1 MRAISELNDTAGTMA
16 GATIHIVRGSDSI
29 LRLQQVLADLS
40 VRCGQPGVMDD
51 VGYFLSK
58 PGTLR
63 RVPHLMLFSKS
74 TGLDLK
80 RLNAD
85 DLLGAVLLYRYMVL
99 GCGIGMFS
107 TNDRSGRG
115 SLVAPAALRSAMA
128 EMASRSLMD
137 RGVLAVLLSFRN
149 GDGASVESGADV
161 RKGTDL
167 ENGMGFE
174 RGKDRGQSIGGSTAK
189 DKTARW
195 MWRERETPDYLELK
209 ETFDETLAKIGTR
222 TRRNMRYYRKRAEV
236 ELGCVFL
243 PEVRIGRGE
252 FLDFNRECMYAVPAR
267 VAGWRYH
274 SLRDL
279 ETPLFMGIKDKDG
292 RWLSLLGGR
301 RHHDGTEILW
311 QMNRS
316 GLSAYSLSIVMRS
329 YFIEHEIAHGMRK
342 LYMEGGTAHPLR
354 FSFVSDKVTDL
365 VVVRRSRLGLLVPT
379 LAHLFIKPDNELALM
394 LLDKSLY
401 GRSPNGR
408 QRLAPQE
415 EEGS

>member
-1 MRAISELNDTAGTMA
+1 MLVISEPNDIAGTLSGM
-16 GATIHIVRGSDSI
+16 TIHSVRGCDSI
-29 LRLQQVLADLS
+29 LRLQKVLVELS

-63 RVPHLMLFSKS
+63 RVPHLLLFSKAPA
-74 TGLDLK
+74 LDLE
-80 RLNAD
+80 RLTAN

-115 SLVAPAALRSAMA
+115 SLVAPAELRSSLA

-137 RGVLAVLLSFRN
+137 RGVLAVLISFRN
-149 GDGASVESGADV
+149 GDTANPKNGAD
-161 RKGTDL
+161 KS
-167 ENGMGFE
+167 
-174 RGKDRGQSIGGSTAK
+174 QPAGGSTAM

-195 MWRERETPDYLELK
+195 AWRERETPDYLELK
-209 ETFDETLAKIGTR
+209 ETFDATLAKIGTR
-222 TRRNMRYYRKRAEV
+222 TRRNMRYYRKRAEA

-243 PEVRIGRGE
+243 PEVRIGKQE

-267 VAGWRYH
+267 VATWRYH
-274 SLRDL
+274 SLKDL

-329 YFIEHEIAHGMRK
+329 YFIEHEIAHGMKK
-342 LYMEGGTAHPLR
+342 LYMEGGTAHPMR
-354 FSFVSDKVTDL
+354 FSFVNDKVTDL
-365 VVVRRSRLGLLVPT
+365 VVMRRSRLGLILPT
-379 LAHLFIKPDNELALM
+379 LAHLFIKPDNDLALM

-401 GRSPNGR
+401 GSSRNGS
-408 QRLAPQE
+408 QRLASQE
-415 EEGS
+415 EEEG

>member
-1 MRAISELNDTAGTMA
+1 MLVISESNDTAGTIS
-16 GATIHIVRGSDSI
+16 GATIHIVRGCDSI
-29 LRLQQVLADLS
+29 LRLQGVLAELS
-40 VRCGQPGVMDD
+40 ARCGQPGVMDD

-63 RVPHLMLFSKS
+63 RIPHLLLFSKA
-74 TGLDLK
+74 TELDLK
-80 RLNAD
+80 RLTAD

-115 SLVAPAALRSAMA
+115 TLVAPEGLRSAIA
-128 EMASRSLMD
+128 TMASRSLLD
-137 RGVLAVLLSFRN
+137 RGVLAVLISFRD
-149 GDGASVESGADV
+149 GDTANRKEGLDKSQSFGGA
-161 RKGTDL
+161 
-167 ENGMGFE
+167 
-174 RGKDRGQSIGGSTAK
+174 TAN

-195 MWRERETPDYLELK
+195 AWRERETPDYLPLE
-209 ETFDETLAKIGTR
+209 ETFDATLARIGTR
-222 TRRNMRYYRKRAEV
+222 TRRNMRYYRKRAEA

-243 PEVRIGRGE
+243 PEVQIGKRE
-252 FLDFNRECMYAVPAR
+252 FLDFNRECMYAVPAK
-267 VAGWRYH
+267 VAAWRYE
-274 SLRDL
+274 SLKYL
-279 ETPLFMGIKDKDG
+279 ETPLFMGIKDGKG

-301 RHHDGTEILW
+301 RHRDGTEILW

-316 GLSAYSLSIVMRS
+316 GLLAYSLSIVMRS
-329 YFIEHEIAHGMRK
+329 YFVEHEIAHGMTK
-342 LYMEGGTAHPLR
+342 LYMEGGTAHPMR

-365 VVVRRSRLGLLVPT
+365 VVLRRSRLGLVLPT

-401 GRSPNGR
+401 GSSTNGS
-408 QRLAPQE
+408 QRLTSTE

>member
-1 MRAISELNDTAGTMA
+1 MLVISERNDIAGILSGMP
-16 GATIHIVRGSDSI
+16 IHIVRGCDSI
-29 LRLQQVLADLS
+29 LRLQKVLAELS

-63 RVPHLMLFSKS
+63 RVPHLLLFSKAPV
-74 TGLDLK
+74 LNLE
-80 RLNAD
+80 RLTAN

-115 SLVAPAALRSAMA
+115 TLVAPATLRSAMA
-128 EMASRSLMD
+128 ETASRSLMD
-137 RGVLAVLLSFRN
+137 RGALAVLISFRD
-149 GDGASVESGADV
+149 GDTANNKKEP
-161 RKGTDL
+161 
-167 ENGMGFE
+167 E
-174 RGKDRGQSIGGSTAK
+174 RSELFGCSTMNE
-189 DKTARW
+189 KTARW
-195 MWRERETPDYLELK
+195 AWRQRETPDYLPLGA
-209 ETFDETLAKIGTR
+209 TFDATLATIGTR
-222 TRRNMRYYRKRAEV
+222 TRRNMRYYRKRAEA

-243 PEVRIGRGE
+243 PEVQLNKRE
-252 FLDFNRECMYAVPAR
+252 FLDFNRECMYAVPAK
-267 VAGWRYH
+267 VASWRYH
-274 SLRDL
+274 SLKDL
-279 ETPLFMGIKDKDG
+279 ERPLFMGIKDSAG

-329 YFIEHEIAHGMRK
+329 YFMEHEIAHGMRK
-342 LYMEGGTAHPLR
+342 LYMEGGTAHPMR
-354 FSFVSDKVTDL
+354 FSFVNDKVTDL
-365 VVVRRSRLGLLVPT
+365 VVVRRSRLGLVVPT

-401 GRSPNGR
+401 GGSPNGS
-408 QRLAPQE
+408 QRLASPE
-415 EEGS
+415 EEAN

>member
-1 MRAISELNDTAGTMA
+1 MLVLSESNDIAGRLSGM
-16 GATIHIVRGSDSI
+16 TIHIVRGCDSI
-29 LRLQQVLADLS
+29 LRLQKVLAELS
-40 VRCGQPGVMDD
+40 VGCGQPGVMDD

-63 RVPHLMLFSKS
+63 RVPHLLLFSKAP
-74 TGLDLK
+74 TLDLE
-80 RLNAD
+80 RLTAN

-115 SLVAPAALRSAMA
+115 TLVAPAALRSAMA

-137 RGVLAVLLSFRN
+137 RGVLAVLISFRD
-149 GDGASVESGADV
+149 GDTANNKKEPEKSQLVGC
-161 RKGTDL
+161 
-167 ENGMGFE
+167 
-174 RGKDRGQSIGGSTAK
+174 STVNE
-189 DKTARW
+189 KTARW
-195 MWRERETPDYLELK
+195 AWRQRETPDYLPLE
-209 ETFDETLAKIGTR
+209 ETFDGTLAKIGTR
-222 TRRNMRYYRKRAEV
+222 TRRNMRYYRKRAEA

-243 PEVRIGRGE
+243 PGVQITKRE
-252 FLDFNRECMYAVPAR
+252 FLNFNRECMYAVPAK
-267 VAGWRYH
+267 VASWRYE
-274 SLRDL
+274 SLKDL
-279 ETPLFMGIKDKDG
+279 GAPLFMGIKDSAG

-329 YFIEHEIAHGMRK
+329 YFMEHEIAHGMRK
-342 LYMEGGTAHPLR
+342 LYMEGGTAHPMR
-354 FSFVSDKVTDL
+354 FSFVNDKVTDL
-365 VVVRRSRLGLLVPT
+365 VVVRRSRLGLVVPT

-401 GRSPNGR
+401 GGSPNGS
-408 QRLAPQE
+408 QRLAPPE
-415 EEGS
+415 EEAN